1 MFSLG
6 EVAAPIIVF
15 GDIEAKTVQRE
26 LVVEFFGK
34 LKGENLV
41 QGFDQANKVVENE
54 RLPWELGWMKREE
67 KVGLRDV
74 LDVVEAIRD
83 ATSLLTGKSA

>member
-1 MFSLG
+1 M
-6 EVAAPIIVF
+6 
-15 GDIEAKTVQRE
+15 
-26 LVVEFFGK
+26 
-34 LKGENLV
+34 
-41 QGFDQANKVVENE
+41 VVENE

-83 ATSLLTGKSA
+83 ATSLLTGGVTEKWSVKERRNGNAARRSIHMP